1 MGGIEF
7 RDRINNK
14 GKFHGI
20 LLIFRA
26 FNTQSISFIAM
37 QENQNPKDKWWREAP
52 PLIFWV
58 LFINS
63 NGGN

>member
-37 QENQNPKDKWWREAP
+37 QENQNPKDEVVARSATTSSFGFKQNLCEK
-52 PLIFWV
+52 
-58 LFINS
+58 
-63 NGGN
+63 